1 MYKNLPAFILLLL
14 IPFCLPAQDILP
26 DTLWNQYDQSGKKYG
41 WWKKNYPDGTLMYKG
56 FFVDDSPRGTLIR
69 YFENGEKKAIMHF
82 SQDGKSAFST
92 LYYMNGELAA
102 EGKYEGTNKDST
114 WKYYSYYTHTL
125 SLVENYNAGI
135 KNGPSM
141 KYYDNGL
148 VAESIDWESNIKQGK
163 WNQYFEDG
171 SLRLSSY
178 FVNNKLAGPYKV
190 FASPGKIAM
199 DGNYND
205 GKMDGKW
212 TYYNENG
219 IIESELLY
227 ENGKALNDSI
237 LDEKS
242 RKFIEELE
250 KNLGTIPEPDLENFI
265 PGEN

>member
-1 MYKNLPAFILLLL
+1 MHKNLPAFILLLL

-26 DTLWNQYDQSGKKYG
+26 DTIWNQYDQSGKKYG

-148 VAESIDWESNIKQGK
+148 VAESIDWAKCLLALDAIELSPETIADTLGAVLKYQDDIAALQG
-163 WNQYFEDG
+163 
-171 SLRLSSY
+171 RT
-178 FVNNKLAGPYKV
+178 A
-190 FASPGKIAM
+190 
-199 DGNYND
+199 
-205 GKMDGKW
+205 
-212 TYYNENG
+212 
-219 IIESELLY
+219 ELL
-227 ENGKALNDSI
+227 
-237 LDEKS
+237 
-242 RKFIEELE
+242 
-250 KNLGTIPEPDLENFI
+250 
-265 PGEN
+265 GEVRAGLAAQ